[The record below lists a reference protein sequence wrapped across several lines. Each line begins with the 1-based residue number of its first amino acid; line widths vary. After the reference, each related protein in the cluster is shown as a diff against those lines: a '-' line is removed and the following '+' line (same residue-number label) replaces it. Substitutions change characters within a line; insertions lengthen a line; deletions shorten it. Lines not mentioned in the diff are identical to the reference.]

1 MSDPR
6 THADPALQE
15 SGTLAQVD
23 VSVCDLCRRPDG
35 PRDRQFLFGEAV
47 LALEE
52 EDGWR
57 YVQALKD
64 GYCGFVKASS
74 LVKSE
79 AQATHRIAVTATHIF
94 ARPDMKS
101 KEVMWLS
108 HGSRI
113 SLLGV
118 SESFGECRHGFI
130 PLQHLKEMADH
141 DPDVANAAALYLG
154 APYLWGGNSSAGIDC
169 SGLVQAACIACGI
182 RCPGDSDM
190 QQDQLGRVLP
200 PNTPPMRNDLLFWKG
215 HVAWVWDA
223 KTLLHANAHS
233 MSVAFEP
240 LQDAIERIS
249 EQGDG
254 PVIAH
259 KRL

>member
-6 THADPALQE
+6 THADPALHE

-23 VSVCDLCRRPDG
+23 VPVCDLCRRPDG
-35 PRDRQFLFGEAV
+35 PRDRQLLFGEQV
-47 LALEE
+47 RALEE
-52 EDGWR
+52 ENGWR

-64 GYCGFVKASS
+64 GYCGFVTASS
-74 LVKSE
+74 LTTSQE
-79 AQATHRIAVTATHIF
+79 QATHRIAVAASHCY

-108 HGSRI
+108 HGSPI

-118 SESFGECRHGFI
+118 SGSFGECRRGFI
-130 PLQHLKEMADH
+130 PLQHLKEIADH
-141 DPDVANAAALYLG
+141 DPDPADAAALYLG

-169 SGLVQAACIACGI
+169 SGLVQAACLACGI
-182 RCPGDSDM
+182 ACPGDSDM
-190 QQDQLGRVLP
+190 QMDQLGTALP
-200 PNTPPMRNDLLFWKG
+200 PNTPAARNDLLFWKG

-233 MSVAFEP
+233 MSVTFEP
-240 LQDAIERIS
+240 MQDAIKRIS
-249 EQGDG
+249 QQGDG
-254 PVIAH
+254 PVTAH